1 MRPFSKTEKPR
12 FIPFSKRLLSAM
24 MVVTIIVAAVIGIAL
39 CQTALNLI
47 HDMESTLVQK
57 NVQIIGQNMS
67 RTMESVD
74 EFALKIVTSE
84 SVQMFCKSQTS
95 SASKEYNTS
104 VLSVFLERQV
114 QKSHNDHRFNANF
127 LNVYAKNGM
136 SQIQFENLP
145 YSDYDSCIRYYENME
160 IISNDRYTPM
170 TWVDCVQLKDASG
183 KSVNSLIWIRFLY
196 DSVTMEKI
204 GVVVGGINES
214 VFKDIFSVLPHAYL
228 CQADGKVLS
237 ATDSEMYGESLP
249 ENIRSQILKSN
260 VAVNSIKTET
270 MEESVCFWKDAYFSM
285 MLIVPETTLQAEMQN
300 MTRWYILCSI
310 VIIGVGVLLGTMVNY
325 FLTKSLSKSILSLK
339 DTVQRVDQG
348 ELSARFD
355 NTTHND
361 EITYLGEHFNHML
374 DSLNRI
380 YAEQEQE
387 ALGRKDLEI
396 QLLQSQIDPH
406 LLYNTLNSVALA
418 VRNDEQQTAQD
429 LLYTLSDF
437 IRLSLSRGHSTVT
450 LATELE
456 LLKKYI
462 LVQKLASHRDI
473 QLDIDVPEELL
484 SALVIRTSL
493 QPIVENAVLHGLA
506 GYRDDGCI
514 QIRAVL
520 SENQNTMD
528 IYIRDNGLGIEP
540 DQLEELN
547 RTINKKDYKEMCSHF
562 GLYNVNWRIK
572 YTWGSEEFG
581 ITIKSEESDY
591 TEVKMHLPYVHREG
605 K

>member
-1 MRPFSKTEKPR
+1 MRRFSKTEKPK

-39 CQTALNLI
+39 CQTALSLI

-74 EFALKIVTSE
+74 EFALEIVTSD
-84 SVQMFCKSQTS
+84 SVQMFCKSQINGV
-95 SASKEYNTS
+95 SKDYNTA
-104 VLSVFLERQV
+104 VLSLFLDRQV
-114 QKSHNDHRFNANF
+114 QKSHNDYRFNANF

-136 SQIQFENLP
+136 SEIQFENLP
-145 YSDYDSCIRYYENME
+145 YSDYESCICYYEDME

-228 CQADGKVLS
+228 YQADGKVLS
-237 ATDSEMYGESLP
+237 ATDSGMYGGTLP
-249 ENIRSQILKSN
+249 ETVRSHIVRSN
-260 VAVNSIKTET
+260 AAVDSVKAET
-270 MEESVCFWKDAYFSM
+270 MDESVCFWKDTYFSM
-285 MLIVPETTLQAEMQN
+285 ILIVPETTLQAEMQN
-300 MTRWYILCSI
+300 MTHWYILCSVI
-310 VIIGVGVLLGTMVNY
+310 IIGVGVLLGTMVNY
-325 FLTKSLSKSILSLK
+325 LLTKSLSKSILSLK

-348 ELSARFD
+348 ELNARFD

-374 DSLNRI
+374 DSLDRI

-396 QLLQSQIDPH
+396 QLLQSQINPH

-437 IRLSLSRGHSTVT
+437 VRLSLSNGHSVVT

-462 LVQKLASHRDI
+462 LLQKMASHRDI
-473 QLDIDVPEELL
+473 RLDIQVPEELL
-484 SALVIRTSL
+484 SAKVIRTSL

-506 GYRDDGCI
+506 GYRDDGYI

-520 SENQNTMD
+520 AEDRSTMD
-528 IYIRDNGLGIEP
+528 VYVRDNGLGIDE
-540 DQLEELN
+540 DTLAELN

-572 YTWGSEEFG
+572 YSWGSEDYG
-581 ITIKSEESDY
+581 ITIDSEESDY
-591 TEVKMHLPYVHREG
+591 TEVRIHLPYIKGEG
-605 K
+605 V